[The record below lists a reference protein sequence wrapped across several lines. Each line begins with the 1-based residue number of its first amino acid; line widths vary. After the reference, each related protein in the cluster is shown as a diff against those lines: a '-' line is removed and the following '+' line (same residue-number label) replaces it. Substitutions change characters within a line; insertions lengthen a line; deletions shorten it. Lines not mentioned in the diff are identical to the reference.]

1 VLSGRGG
8 ICHTLV
14 YKEFEKR
21 VSVLTIKDVAARAGV
36 SAKTVSRVIN
46 GEPHVRADKRQR
58 VLQVVHDLDYRP
70 NAFARSLSSARS
82 YLLGLLIDD
91 PASGY
96 AADVQLGALMRCR
109 DKNYHLIVERVE
121 RISADWQSEL
131 RRSLTVLKL
140 DGVILTPPLCD
151 DASLVKLLD
160 EAAIPFVRIAPSRAE
175 TVSGYVR
182 MDDSSAASEIT
193 RHLIALGHRRI
204 GFIKGDPAHGATAA
218 RLHGFASEM
227 AQSGLTT
234 APDLIRE
241 GDFSSRSG
249 FVEADALL
257 SLAEPPTAI
266 FASNDDM
273 ALGTLM
279 AATRRGL
286 LVPQILAI
294 AGFDDAP
301 SSRVTW
307 PQLTTI
313 HQPKA
318 AMAAEAVDILTD
330 AAYRDRKTDP
340 MYRRAVEY
348 RLIVRGSTDAAADP
362 TLNSV

>member
-1 VLSGRGG
+1 M
-8 ICHTLV
+8 
-14 YKEFEKR
+14 
-21 VSVLTIKDVAARAGV
+21 SVLTIKDVAARAGV

-46 GEPHVRADKRQR
+46 GEPHVRPDKRDR
-58 VLQVVHDLDYRP
+58 VLEVVRELDYRP
-70 NAFARSLSSARS
+70 NAFARSLSSSRS
-82 YLLGLLIDD
+82 YLLALLIDD

-109 DKNYHLIVERVE
+109 EKNYHLIVERVE
-121 RISADWQSEL
+121 RTADWQCEL
-131 RRSLTVLKL
+131 SSSLRGLNL

-151 DASLVKLLD
+151 DDALTTLL
-160 EAAIPFVRIAPSRAE
+160 EKAAIPFVRIAPSGAE
-175 TVSGYVR
+175 AVSGYVR
-182 MDDSSAASEIT
+182 MDDASAASEIT
-193 RHLIALGHRRI
+193 RHLIGLGHSRI
-204 GFIKGDPAHGATAA
+204 GFIKGDPAHGATAT
-218 RLHGFASEM
+218 RLQGFASEM
-227 AQSGLTT
+227 ARSGLTI
-234 APDLIRE
+234 AADLIRE

-249 FVEADALL
+249 FVAADALL
-257 SLAEPPTAI
+257 SLAERPTAI

-286 LVPQILAI
+286 AVPHTLAI

-318 AMAAEAVDILTD
+318 AMAAEAVDMLAD
-330 AAYRDRKTDP
+330 PAYRDRSADSS
-340 MYRRAVEY
+340 YRRAVDY
-348 RLIVRGSTDAAADP
+348 RLVVRGSTGVGADGAP
-362 TLNSV
+362 RGI

>member
-1 VLSGRGG
+1 M
-8 ICHTLV
+8 
-14 YKEFEKR
+14 
-21 VSVLTIKDVAARAGV
+21 SVLTIKDVAALAGV
-36 SAKTVSRVIN
+36 SPKTVSRVIN
-46 GEPHVRADKRQR
+46 GEPHVRPDKRER
-58 VLQVVHDLDYRP
+58 VLRVVGELDYRP
-70 NAFARSLSSARS
+70 NAFARSLSSSRS
-82 YLLGLLIDD
+82 YLLALLIDD

-109 DKNYHLIVERVE
+109 EKNYHLIVERVE
-121 RISADWQSEL
+121 RVAVDWQNEL
-131 RRSLTVLKL
+131 SRSLRGLNL

-151 DASLVKLLD
+151 DTALAKLL
-160 EAAIPFVRIAPSRAE
+160 EKAAIPFVRIAPSGAE
-175 TVSGYVR
+175 SASGYVR
-182 MDDSSAASEIT
+182 MDDASAASEMT
-193 RHLIALGHRRI
+193 RHLVALGHRRI
-204 GFIKGDPAHGATAA
+204 GFIKGDPAHGATAT
-218 RLHGFASEM
+218 RLQGFTSEM
-227 AQSGLTT
+227 ERSNLTT
-234 APDLIRE
+234 DPVLIRE

-257 SLAEPPTAI
+257 ALPDPPTAI

-286 LVPQILAI
+286 AVPQTLAI

-318 AMAAEAVDILTD
+318 AMAAEAVDILTNPE
-330 AAYRDRKTDP
+330 YRDHCADP
-340 MYRRAVEY
+340 NYRRAIEY
-348 RLIVRGSTDAAADP
+348 RLVVRGSTDAGAGATP
-362 TLNSV
+362 GAI

>member
-1 VLSGRGG
+1 M
-8 ICHTLV
+8 
-14 YKEFEKR
+14 
-21 VSVLTIKDVAARAGV
+21 SVLTIKDVAARAGV

-46 GEPHVRADKRQR
+46 GEPHVRPDKRDR
-58 VLQVVHDLDYRP
+58 VLQVVRELDYRP
-70 NAFARSLSSARS
+70 NAFARSLSSSRS
-82 YLLGLLIDD
+82 YLLALLIDD

-109 DKNYHLIVERVE
+109 ERNYHLIVERVE
-121 RISADWQSEL
+121 RIAAGWQSEL
-131 RRSLTVLKL
+131 SSSLRGLNL

-151 DASLVKLLD
+151 DAALTTLL
-160 EAAIPFVRIAPSRAE
+160 EKAAIPFVRIAPSGAE
-175 TVSGYVR
+175 AVSGYVR
-182 MDDSSAASEIT
+182 MDDAAAASEIT
-193 RHLIALGHRRI
+193 RHLIGLGHSRI
-204 GFIKGDPAHGATAA
+204 GFIKGDPAHGATAT
-218 RLHGFASEM
+218 RLQGFASEM
-227 AQSGLTT
+227 ALSGLTI
-234 APDLIRE
+234 AADLIRE

-249 FVEADALL
+249 FIAADALL
-257 SLAEPPTAI
+257 SLAERPTAI

-286 LVPQILAI
+286 AVPNTLAI

-318 AMAAEAVDILTD
+318 AMAAAAVDMLTD
-330 AAYRDRKTDP
+330 SAYRDLSADP
-340 MYRRAVEY
+340 SYRRAVDY
-348 RLIVRGSTDAAADP
+348 RLVVRGSTDAGTDP
-362 TLNSV
+362 AQSAV

>member
-1 VLSGRGG
+1 
-8 ICHTLV
+8 
-14 YKEFEKR
+14 

-46 GEPHVRADKRQR
+46 GERHVRADKRER
-58 VLQVVHDLDYRP
+58 VLQVVRELDYRP
-70 NAFARSLSSARS
+70 NAFARGLSSSRS

-96 AADVQLGALMRCR
+96 AAEVQLGALMRCR
-109 DKNYHLIVERVE
+109 EKNYHLLVE
-121 RISADWQSEL
+121 RIERDSPDWEAEL
-131 RRSLTVLKL
+131 SRSLAVLKL

-151 DASLVKLLD
+151 NAALTTLL
-160 EAAIPFVRIAPSRAE
+160 EAADIPFVRIAPSAAE
-175 TVSGYVR
+175 AVSGYVR
-182 MDDSSAASEIT
+182 MDDGSAAAEIT
-193 RHLIALGHRRI
+193 RHLIGLGHRRI

-218 RLHGFASEM
+218 RLQGFASEM
-227 AQSGLTT
+227 ARSGLTI
-234 APDLIRE
+234 APELIRE
-241 GDFSSRSG
+241 GDFSSRTG

-286 LVPQILAI
+286 AVPHALAI

-330 AAYRDRKTDP
+330 PAYRDRMADRS
-340 MYRRAVEY
+340 YRRAIDY
-348 RLIVRGSTDAAADP
+348 RLMIRGSTDAGADP
-362 TLNSV
+362 TPSTV

>member
-1 VLSGRGG
+1 
-8 ICHTLV
+8 
-14 YKEFEKR
+14 
-21 VSVLTIKDVAARAGV
+21 VSVLTIKDVAALAGV

-46 GEPHVRADKRQR
+46 GEPHVRPDKRER
-58 VLQVVHDLDYRP
+58 VLQVVRELDYRP
-70 NAFARSLSSARS
+70 NAFARSLSSSRS
-82 YLLGLLIDD
+82 YLLALLIDD

-109 DKNYHLIVERVE
+109 EKDYHLIVERVE
-121 RISADWQSEL
+121 RVSADWQSAL
-131 RRSLTVLKL
+131 SSSLKGLNL

-151 DASLVKLLD
+151 DLALASLL
-160 EAAIPFVRIAPSRAE
+160 EAAGIPFVRIAPSGSDA
-175 TVSGYVR
+175 VSGYVR
-182 MDDSSAASEIT
+182 MDDCAAAAEIT
-193 RHLIALGHRRI
+193 RHLIGLGHRRI

-218 RLHGFASEM
+218 RMRGFASEM
-227 AQSGLTT
+227 ARSNLTI
-234 APDLIRE
+234 AAELIRE

-257 SLAEPPTAI
+257 SLAQIPTAI

-286 LVPQILAI
+286 AVPHTLAI

-330 AAYRDRKTDP
+330 PAYRGRSAEPT
-340 MYRRAVEY
+340 YRRAVDY
-348 RLIVRGSTDAAADP
+348 RLMIRGSTDAAAESMP
-362 TLNSV
+362 GTG